1 MSPRAPAPERDRLA
15 KLLELAGHPSSNETE
30 ALNALRAARALLDRA
45 GGSLAELAAGAAD
58 TSGDGDGGAHGALR
72 LQLSR
77 LAAENASLRSEAAKL
92 KRANAR
98 LRALNGELE
107 AGSSDFGPATD
118 SDESAVRVTPSLVAV
133 FELLSEW
140 RSIPD
145 LMERL
150 GEDLGAARVK
160 RLVRVLDDH
169 GLLRI
174 VDAWPTRYRLRTEG
188 ELGDRAKALRTR
200 IEDARATAGADGG

>member
-1 MSPRAPAPERDRLA
+1 MSHRATDRDRLA

-45 GGSLAELAAGAAD
+45 GSSLARLAAGATEA
-58 TSGDGDGGAHGALR
+58 GDETEGALR

-77 LAAENASLRSEAAKL
+77 LAAENEALRTEAARL

-98 LRALNGELE
+98 LRSLTADLE
-107 AGSSDFGPATD
+107 PDEAASSPDKDADP
-118 SDESAVRVTPSLVAV
+118 VRITPSLLAV

-145 LMERL
+145 LVERL
-150 GEDLGAARVK
+150 GAEAGAARVK
-160 RLVRVLDDH
+160 RLIRVLDDH

-174 VDAWPTRYRLRTEG
+174 VDAWPTRYRLRAEG
-188 ELGDRAKALRTR
+188 ELGDRAKALRSR
-200 IEDARATAGADGG
+200 IEDARATAGAQSA